1 MHGMPQPGFFQP
13 WDVFHSTGGEAA
25 EEGIALIEFR
35 HVSKTYP
42 NGVKGLKDV
51 DLTIDQGEFVAII
64 GLSGAGKSTLIRTI
78 NRMIDLTEG
87 QLIVDGVDVMTLRG
101 KSMRRFRRKI
111 GMIFQS
117 FNLVSR
123 STAIKNVLTSM
134 VPDMPWWKVFLG
146 VFSKEQKMHALE
158 ALDKVGILDK
168 AYTRCDQLSG
178 GQQQRVALARTLN
191 QTPTIILA
199 DEPVAALDPVTA
211 HQVMGDFKR
220 INEEMNITILINIHH
235 VDLALK
241 YATRVIGIRAGE
253 IVYDGPTDRVT
264 QETLDAIYNGA
275 AVPQAGE

>member
-1 MHGMPQPGFFQP
+1 M
-13 WDVFHSTGGEAA
+13 
-25 EEGIALIEFR
+25 IEFKN
-35 HVSKTYP
+35 VSKTYP
-42 NGVKGLKDV
+42 NGVKGLKNIN
-51 DLTIDQGEFVAII
+51 LNIEQGEFVAII

-78 NRMIDLTEG
+78 NRMIDVTEG
-87 QLIVDGVDVMTLRG
+87 QLIVDGVDVMTLHG
-101 KSMRRFRRKI
+101 KAMRRFRRKI

-117 FNLVSR
+117 FNLVTR

-134 VPDMPWWKVFLG
+134 VPDMNFVQVLLG
-146 VFSKEQKMHALE
+146 LFSREQKMKALE

-191 QTPTIILA
+191 QSPSIILA

-211 HQVMGDFKR
+211 HQVMRDFQR
-220 INEEMNITILINIHH
+220 INEEMNISVLINIHH

-241 YATRVIGIRAGE
+241 YASRVIGIRAGE
-253 IVYDGPTDRVT
+253 IVYDGPTTEVT
-264 QETLDAIYNGA
+264 QEVLDSIYNGA